1 MRLYN
6 MNSAKFYEKLSVRIV
21 YAVNPIRN
29 SAARNNRLQKKQI
42 F

>member
-29 SAARNNRLQKKQI
+29 STTRNDGVQKKAN